1 MQLKVMPLEMMSYP
15 DVFQTWHKCQPYYST
30 FKNKNKKMGSPCLFF
45 PYFPII
51 LSGFFLVVSKMFKTE
66 TIIFVKKSYFMA
78 KAAYLTKGLSM
89 FVCLGEGTWASFNKN
104 TFLAG

>member
-1 MQLKVMPLEMMSYP
+1 ML
-15 DVFQTWHKCQPYYST
+15 VFALCACNSEW
-30 FKNKNKKMGSPCLFF
+30 
-45 PYFPII
+45 
-51 LSGFFLVVSKMFKTE
+51 FFLVVSKMFKTE

-78 KAAYLTKGLSM
+78 KAAYLTKSLSM